1 MPFISKTA
9 SAIKRQ
15 FGSNDRAATSE
26 SARAVPYTPDPSAVS
41 KENHTHHHQSMVR
54 RMPDLD
60 KETEIYAESAQISR
74 SQSFEFNED
83 PAFWKIT
90 MCRCLFG
97 LCLLDFDSVEIPCA
111 YLVIIRTRPL
121 SSSEVSTQGNNKCVR
136 QDNGQAI
143 TWIGNPEARFAAKD
157 TAINED
163 DSETVAMIK
172 EILETHIRPAFQDDG
187 GDTEYCGFDP
197 CGLKDALQVAH
208 MIYDR
213 TLGIGEFLE

>member
-90 MCRCLFG
+90 MC
-97 LCLLDFDSVEIPCA
+97 
-111 YLVIIRTRPL
+111 RTRPL

>member
-90 MCRCLFG
+90 MCR
-97 LCLLDFDSVEIPCA
+97 
-111 YLVIIRTRPL
+111 TRPL

-157 TAINED
+157 TAINEVKTSGTIDLLSSSFGD

-172 EILETHIRPAFQDDG
+172 ELLETHIRPAFQDDG

-197 CGLKDALQVAH
+197 
-208 MIYDR
+208 
-213 TLGIGEFLE
+213 